1 LISLEHGLDIDHDN
15 VERYKQVIS
24 PRSRRK
30 MAKKAKTSGDTQSD
44 EYTNSAIDLSQI
56 NAFISDTQ
64 PSHIYLLNSQYRQV
78 Q

>member
-1 LISLEHGLDIDHDN
+1 
-15 VERYKQVIS
+15 
-24 PRSRRK
+24 